1 MCSPADC
8 SAPDPCPREEPPPAG
23 NNWSNLPADVL
34 TTVFGQ
40 LEFPDLFRSAAVCTT
55 WRVAALALHRLGVYN
70 RPQTPCLIYTAAAA
84 GPRAAELFSLAD
96 KSTYKRRIP
105 DPPIGERNIVGSSH
119 GWLVTADARS
129 ELHLLNPA
137 TGEQLALPP
146 VATIEQV
153 NAVLNH
159 DGGLQRYELSFYDAT
174 LPRKEY
180 EEPTPYRVDELR
192 DALYLKVVLSC
203 DPSSRGDCIAMMIYN
218 PYRQL
223 SFARV
228 GDKKWHWVTTSFR
241 DSEYSDCIFQ
251 DGAFYAMNLLG
262 GIHRYTIGDSC
273 ATRDIVFKDTSPF
286 MAHNVYISGTPSG
299 DVLQI
304 WRMTSYTYREPE
316 ELHTTSIEVYKAD
329 FDKQKIVAVHSLGDD
344 ALFIGHNHTFCIST
358 KDYPQLLPNHVY
370 FTDDAEY
377 WLFDGRDGRR
387 DVGIYSLEDK
397 RVKDVV
403 SPQQWLNWP
412 IPIWITPC
420 FTKILI

>member
-1 MCSPADC
+1 MGEQPPADN
-8 SAPDPCPREEPPPAG
+8 D
-23 NNWSNLPADVL
+23 WSNLPADVL
-34 TTVFGQ
+34 ATVFCQ

-55 WRVAALALHRLGVYN
+55 WRSTLRALHRLGVYN
-70 RPQTPCLIYTAAAA
+70 CPQTPCLIYTTAAA
-84 GPRAAELFSLAD
+84 GPRAAELFSLAE
-96 KSTYKRRIP
+96 KNIYKRRIP

-153 NAVLNH
+153 NPVLKH
-159 DGGLQRYELSFYDAT
+159 DGGIERYELSFYDAT
-174 LPRKEY
+174 HPRKEY

-192 DALYLKVVLSC
+192 HALYLKVVLSC
-203 DPSSRGDCIAMMIYN
+203 DPSRGDCIAMMIHN

-223 SFARV
+223 LFARV
-228 GDKKWHWVTTSFR
+228 GDKKWHWVTTYQ
-241 DSEYSDCIFQ
+241 EYSDCIFQ

-262 GIHRYTIGDSC
+262 GIHRYTIGGSC
-273 ATRDIVFKDTSPF
+273 ATHDVIFKDTSPF
-286 MAHNVYISGTPSG
+286 IAHNVYISGTPSG

-304 WRMTSYTYREPE
+304 WRMTVYTYREPQ
-316 ELHTTSIEVYKAD
+316 ELHTTRIEVYKAD

-370 FTDDAEY
+370 FTDDDEY

-397 RVKDVV
+397 CVKDVV
-403 SPQQWLNWP
+403 SPQKWLNWP
-412 IPIWITPC
+412 VPYGS
-420 FTKILI
+420 LHVLLRS